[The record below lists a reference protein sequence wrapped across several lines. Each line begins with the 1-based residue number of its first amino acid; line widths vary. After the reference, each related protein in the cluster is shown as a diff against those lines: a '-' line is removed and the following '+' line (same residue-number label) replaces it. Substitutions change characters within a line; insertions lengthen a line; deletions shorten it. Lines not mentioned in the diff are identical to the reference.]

1 MLIFLFCV
9 YSHKIKIDD
18 LKHAAETLG
27 LLGKGADWVTGVKQS
42 LSAGKQYLKSKPIMK
57 CFAKICN
64 PYKYTCVKHLFVYLV
79 RILSGMSYSCT
90 ADTVFHFFDLFH
102 QIVSCEPS
110 TGRSIAVTLASALVL
125 TPVSALL

>member
-1 MLIFLFCV
+1 
-9 YSHKIKIDD
+9 
-18 LKHAAETLG
+18 
-27 LLGKGADWVTGVKQS
+27 
-42 LSAGKQYLKSKPIMK
+42 MK

-102 QIVSCEPS
+102 QIVSCEPKYRKIYCS
-110 TGRSIAVTLASALVL
+110 HPGVGVSVNAGVGVALMLKFLVKDLKSISLEHVDELC
-125 TPVSALL
+125 